1 MSEKIYPLICT
12 RGVILFPDQEIVID
26 VGREQSLKAIDNA
39 QDNYEDQIVLF
50 SQLKMDQEDPKEA
63 DIYKVG
69 ILCEI
74 RHVRRFD
81 KFLRVKFKGIERVEL
96 KQWIDGSLS
105 EMAQVEMMPSV
116 RQDETE
122 ESALVRMV
130 ASAFE
135 QMHPGERFVSKDL
148 MIELSKGVGADAL
161 SDKAAAAFP
170 LTTERKQQ
178 YLETPGINDRLIM
191 LLQDFEKEKKLSEVE
206 KKINDTVKERID
218 QGQKDYYLR
227 EKMHAI
233 KEELGDIVET
243 DKDADSIRRRLEEN
257 PYPQYIKDKVKEEL
271 VRYETLPQASGETG
285 VIKTY
290 IDWLMDLPWW
300 QTTED
305 SEDLEDAQK
314 ILDEDHYGL
323 TKVKERIME
332 YLAVKQMTN
341 SLKAPIICLV
351 GPPGVGKTSLAR
363 SVARALDRH
372 FVKMSL
378 GGVRDEAEIR
388 GHRRTYLGALPG
400 RIIQGMKKA
409 GVINP
414 VFLIDEIDKMASDYK
429 GDPSSAMLEVLDPE
443 QNSMFSDHYI
453 EEPYDLS
460 KVLFIATANYLENIP
475 PALQDRLEIIQLSS
489 YTDIEKVNI
498 AREHLLPKQRKENGL
513 KDGQL
518 TIDDDMLLYLVR
530 YYTREAGVRQLER
543 TIASICRKSVLA
555 ILKDKKEAIVL
566 DKKLVHEWL
575 GNEKVDYGKKEKED
589 QIGTVTGLAYTSF
602 GGDILQIE
610 ANRFEGKGNLI
621 LTGQLGDVMKE
632 SASIALDYV
641 RANADRYG
649 IDGELFAKNDIHL
662 HVPEGAVPKDGPSAG
677 VTMTTAL
684 TSLMT
689 GIPVKS
695 NLAMTGEVTLR
706 GHVLPIGGLKE
717 KSLAAYRSGITSIL
731 IPKMNEKDLED
742 IPEEVRKAVT
752 FTPVATVD
760 EVLANAL
767 TKPLKA
773 KKKTRTRKAKTNPE
787 TAALPAAAA
796 GQPAVQAGDAA

>member
-498 AREHLLPKQRKENGL
+498 AREHLLPKQREENGL

-632 SASIALDYV
+632 SASIALDYI
-641 RANADRYG
+641 RAHAKEYG
-649 IDGELFAKNDIHL
+649 IDPKVFEKTDIHI

-684 TSLMT
+684 VSCLSDR
-689 GIPVKS
+689 PVKA

-706 GHVLPIGGLKE
+706 GNVLPIGGLKE
-717 KSLAAYRSGITSIL
+717 KSLAAHRSGITTIL
-731 IPKMNEKDLED
+731 IPKGNEKDLEE
-742 IPEEVRKAVT
+742 IP
-752 FTPVATVD
+752 D
-760 EVLANAL
+760 EV
-767 TKPLKA
+767 K
-773 KKKTRTRKAKTNPE
+773 
-787 TAALPAAAA
+787 
-796 GQPAVQAGDAA
+796 GAVQFIPVSTVAQVLDHALVK